1 MKETII
7 LLYFLQADYGRRLLR
22 FLTRKKNKQIRL
34 ELMTERERVMWRTE
48 TENQRIVVLTDD
60 EGLYAEAKK
69 EVILLGK
76 ADDRQQ
82 KKILQYQRAE
92 GIYEDLLKIL
102 GYKPLEEQK
111 KIQKGVIMFFSP
123 EGMIVTEPAVMTAQY
138 LGTKGRCLFVSL
150 SGFPV
155 YFDGEFSKDPHW
167 QKRDIGELL
176 LCPSEKLFS
185 AQLPQYVYP
194 FGSADML
201 TPFAHYKDLLDCG
214 IEDLKKLFERLLTI
228 GEYDSLVV
236 EMGALS
242 ESLME
247 FMVCAD
253 RLFVVDKRD
262 GFGDVRKKVFLH
274 YCEMEKK
281 NDLFCSLKKIHH
293 LCSDLHLKQASRL
306 ANYSLRAF
314 FMSIA
319 HDIVPTPVW
328 SVNAPTACFRW
339 RSTGK
344 RNFFVPFPYLI
355 NILFHFK

>member
-102 GYKPLEEQK
+102 GYRPLEEQK

-138 LGTKGRCLFVSL
+138 LGTKGRWI
-150 SGFPV
+150 SGIF
-155 YFDGEFSKDPHW
+155 
-167 QKRDIGELL
+167 
-176 LCPSEKLFS
+176 
-185 AQLPQYVYP
+185 
-194 FGSADML
+194 
-201 TPFAHYKDLLDCG
+201 
-214 IEDLKKLFERLLTI
+214 
-228 GEYDSLVV
+228 
-236 EMGALS
+236 
-242 ESLME
+242 
-247 FMVCAD
+247 
-253 RLFVVDKRD
+253 
-262 GFGDVRKKVFLH
+262 
-274 YCEMEKK
+274 
-281 NDLFCSLKKIHH
+281 
-293 LCSDLHLKQASRL
+293 
-306 ANYSLRAF
+306 
-314 FMSIA
+314 
-319 HDIVPTPVW
+319 
-328 SVNAPTACFRW
+328 
-339 RSTGK
+339 
-344 RNFFVPFPYLI
+344 
-355 NILFHFK
+355 

>member
-34 ELMTERERVMWRTE
+34 ELMTERERVMRRTE

-102 GYKPLEEQK
+102 GYKPLEEQEK
-111 KIQKGVIMFFSP
+111 LQKGVIMFFSP
-123 EGMIVTEPAVMTAQY
+123 EGMIVTETAVMTAQY

-201 TPFAHYKDLLDCG
+201 APFAHYKDLLDCG

-242 ESLME
+242 ESLMD

-253 RLFVVDKRD
+253 RLFVVDRRD

-281 NDLFCSLKKIHH
+281 NDLLALAEFIPEWEETPKWRENLSTLPLAEWSENNQLMARLEH
-293 LCSDLHLKQASRL
+293 LLEKEGGPEDGC
-306 ANYSLRAF
+306 
-314 FMSIA
+314 
-319 HDIVPTPVW
+319 VW
-328 SVNAPTACFRW
+328 EDME
-339 RSTGK
+339 
-344 RNFFVPFPYLI
+344 
-355 NILFHFK
+355 

>member
-102 GYKPLEEQK
+102 GYKPLEEQEK
-111 KIQKGVIMFFSP
+111 LQKGVIMFFSP
-123 EGMIVTEPAVMTAQY
+123 EGMIVTETAVMTAQY

-155 YFDGEFSKDPHW
+155 NFRKI
-167 QKRDIGELL
+167 RIG
-176 LCPSEKLFS
+176 
-185 AQLPQYVYP
+185 
-194 FGSADML
+194 
-201 TPFAHYKDLLDCG
+201 
-214 IEDLKKLFERLLTI
+214 KKET
-228 GEYDSLVV
+228 
-236 EMGALS
+236 
-242 ESLME
+242 
-247 FMVCAD
+247 
-253 RLFVVDKRD
+253 
-262 GFGDVRKKVFLH
+262 
-274 YCEMEKK
+274 
-281 NDLFCSLKKIHH
+281 
-293 LCSDLHLKQASRL
+293 
-306 ANYSLRAF
+306 
-314 FMSIA
+314 
-319 HDIVPTPVW
+319 
-328 SVNAPTACFRW
+328 
-339 RSTGK
+339 
-344 RNFFVPFPYLI
+344 
-355 NILFHFK
+355 